1 MESTV
6 VRYLMQGILHRAYT
20 LECTQQAMVSD
31 KDLVGPVP
39 FIELYG
45 QYAVV
50 YTVPNAYGVF

>member
-1 MESTV
+1 
-6 VRYLMQGILHRAYT
+6 MQGILHRAYT